1 MNTGNTKP
9 HCDFLSSNSWR
20 GVTWLTFDFAHREKK
35 RDVWA
40 PVLLGRVFRIIKVE
54 KRKSK
59 QTQRKTK
66 VVFNRILWG
75 KQISIWPFREDQPR
89 SNSWKENYI
98 SETIC
103 MTTNGLKKDNS
114 SILRCF
120 VVLLALKAN
129 AKNTDQQNSLS
140 DIEYWNM

>member
-1 MNTGNTKP
+1 M
-9 HCDFLSSNSWR
+9 
-20 GVTWLTFDFAHREKK
+20 
-35 RDVWA
+35 
-40 PVLLGRVFRIIKVE
+40 LLGRVFRIIKVE

-75 KQISIWPFREDQPR
+75 KQISILPFREDQPR

-98 SETIC
+98 AETIC
-103 MTTNGLKKDNS
+103 MTTNGLKKDNN
-114 SILRCF
+114 SILPCF

-129 AKNTDQQNSLS
+129 VKNTDQQNSLS
-140 DIEYWNM
+140 DIDISDRYFCFFDRGTR